1 MFIADLE
8 GLSAGT
14 QALSLALV
22 DEAAGLRS
30 EVEADAHALHL
41 RLCRSG
47 DVHLHTELGAWPLR
61 PAATA
66 FVPAGTVVNW
76 RIGVSCRRLSLRIP
90 PQALVELARDTGVD
104 PIMAPMREPAHDPA
118 IEHYAAL
125 IQQEAARVGRLG
137 TAFLDPIARL
147 LGMHVLRAYRSA
159 APARAASSS
168 GLSLAERA
176 RIEGYIRRTLPNP
189 IVIEELAAACDLTPY
204 QLSRLLKRALGVSPL
219 QYVQTVRIDLA
230 KKLLRESDLP
240 LTDIALELGFS
251 SQSHFSTVF
260 RSLTGHTPKTF
271 RERHELL

>member
-1 MFIADLE
+1 MFTAELE
-8 GLSAGT
+8 GLSAGNR
-14 QALSLALV
+14 ALSLVLV

-30 EVEADAHALHL
+30 EVDAAAHVLHL

-47 DVHLHTELGAWPLR
+47 DVHLHTERGAWPLR
-61 PAATA
+61 PSATA
-66 FVPAGTVVNW
+66 FVPVGTSVNW

-90 PQALVELARDTGVD
+90 PQALIELARDTGVD
-104 PIMAPMREPAHDPA
+104 PTLGPMREPAHDPA

-137 TAFLDPIARL
+137 AAFLDPIARL
-147 LGMHVLRAYRSA
+147 LGMHVLRAYLSA
-159 APARAASSS
+159 APARPATP
-168 GLSLAERA
+168 GLSQAERA

-204 QLSRLLKRALGVSPL
+204 QLSRLLKRAPGVSPL

-251 SQSHFSTVF
+251 SQSHFTTVF

>member
-1 MFIADLE
+1 VLNAELE

-14 QALSLALV
+14 QALSLVLV
-22 DEAAGLRS
+22 EEAAGLRS
-30 EVEADAHALHL
+30 EVEADAHLLHL

-47 DVHLHTELGAWPLR
+47 DVQLHTERGAWPLR

-76 RIGVSCRRLSLRIP
+76 RIGLSCRRLSIRIP
-90 PQALVELARDTGVD
+90 PHALHEVARDTGVE
-104 PIMAPMREPAHDPA
+104 PCAAPMREPAHDPA

-125 IQQEAARVGRLG
+125 IQHEAVRVGRLDA
-137 TAFLDPIARL
+137 AFLDPIARL
-147 LGMHVLRAYRSA
+147 LGMHVLRAYLSA
-159 APARAASSS
+159 APVRPAVS
-168 GLSLAERA
+168 GLSHAERE
-176 RIEGYIRRTLPNP
+176 RIESYIRKTLPGP
-189 IVIEELAAACDLTPY
+189 IVIEELATACDLTPY
-204 QLSRLLKRALGVSPL
+204 QLSRLLKRALGVSPH
-219 QYVQTVRIDLA
+219 QYVQSVRIDLA

-251 SQSHFSTVF
+251 SQSHFTTVF